1 MAVVSGRDS
10 SDQASGRLRK
20 NLTFLPWEPS
30 INVSPRDQLTSER
43 PSIGRPTFLTLASVS
58 IAALI
63 AVGATFAWQSR
74 VSTTKSSNDVDV
86 AAEQAGST
94 LAGRPSTPDAA
105 PQRAPVTQ
113 TAAAPAASATSPELV
128 QQLEAMARDLT
139 VLRHSV
145 EQIAVKQERLAAAQE
160 QLEQLAARQEQMA
173 QDIAKLQAVGQNIRQ
188 KLSPRPLSRTVPVSP
203 SRNAPK
209 EPKDT
214 PPETAAQSSSV
225 PRPEPDPR
233 PPLPVPLAR

>member
-1 MAVVSGRDS
+1 MSGRDS

-20 NLTFLPWEPS
+20 NLTFLPWEPWEPS
-30 INVSPRDQLTSER
+30 INMSPRDQLTSER
-43 PSIGRPTFLTLASVS
+43 PLIGRPIFLTLASVS

-63 AVGATFAWQSR
+63 AGGATFAWI
-74 VSTTKSSNDVDV
+74 
-86 AAEQAGST
+86 
-94 LAGRPSTPDAA
+94 AGRPSTPDAA

-113 TAAAPAASATSPELV
+113 TAAAPTASATSPELV

-160 QLEQLAARQEQMA
+160 QLEQLAAKQEQMA

-225 PRPEPDPR
+225 PRPEPEPR
-233 PPLPVPLAR
+233 PPLPVPLVR

>member
-1 MAVVSGRDS
+1 MST

-20 NLTFLPWEPS
+20 NLPFLPWEPWEPA

-63 AVGATFAWQSR
+63 AVGATFAWI
-74 VSTTKSSNDVDV
+74 
-86 AAEQAGST
+86 
-94 LAGRPSTPDAA
+94 AGRPFTPDAA
-105 PQRAPVTQ
+105 PQRAPVAQ
-113 TAAAPAASATSPELV
+113 TAAATTASATSPELV

-145 EQIAVKQERLAAAQE
+145 EQIVVKQERLAAAQE
-160 QLEQLAARQEQMA
+160 QLEQLAAKQEQMA

-225 PRPEPDPR
+225 PRPEPEPR
-233 PPLPVPLAR
+233 PPLPVPLVR

>member
-1 MAVVSGRDS
+1 
-10 SDQASGRLRK
+10 
-20 NLTFLPWEPS
+20 
-30 INVSPRDQLTSER
+30 
-43 PSIGRPTFLTLASVS
+43 
-58 IAALI
+58 
-63 AVGATFAWQSR
+63 
-74 VSTTKSSNDVDV
+74 
-86 AAEQAGST
+86 
-94 LAGRPSTPDAA
+94 
-105 PQRAPVTQ
+105 
-113 TAAAPAASATSPELV
+113 
-128 QQLEAMARDLT
+128 MARDLT

-160 QLEQLAARQEQMA
+160 QLEQLAAKQEQMA

-225 PRPEPDPR
+225 PRPEPTGPFATLRDRRPPPAPFVKTFEPHASRPPRHAAARLPRLRQPASPVPYPAAAPR
-233 PPLPVPLAR
+233 PVRSFPPLCFSLRSNAWFSGPARTHWVQEKTCLRRLRWNR

>member
-1 MAVVSGRDS
+1 MCLLAINSRARGR
-10 SDQASGRLRK
+10 RLAGQHFS
-20 NLTFLPWEPS
+20 LWLAFPS
-30 INVSPRDQLTSER
+30 
-43 PSIGRPTFLTLASVS
+43 
-58 IAALI
+58 AALI
-63 AVGATFAWQSR
+63 AVGATFAWI
-74 VSTTKSSNDVDV
+74 
-86 AAEQAGST
+86 
-94 LAGRPSTPDAA
+94 AGRASTPDAA

-113 TAAAPAASATSPELV
+113 TAAAPTASATSPELV

-160 QLEQLAARQEQMA
+160 QLEQLAAKQEQMA

-188 KLSPRPLSRTVPVSP
+188 KLSHRPLSRTVPVSP

-225 PRPEPDPR
+225 PRPEPEPR
-233 PPLPVPLAR
+233 PPLPVPLVR